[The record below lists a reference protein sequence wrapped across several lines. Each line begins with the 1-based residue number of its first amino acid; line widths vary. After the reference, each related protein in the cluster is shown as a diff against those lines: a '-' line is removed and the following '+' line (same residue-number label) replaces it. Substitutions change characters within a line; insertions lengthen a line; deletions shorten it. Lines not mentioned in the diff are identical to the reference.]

1 MKKEYYLTYYSGC
14 GVSAYTG
21 DARTPFYTEV
31 PAIKFSSIKA
41 ASRVMHK
48 IITRYGLNRDARKHF
63 YIIPTSDAQ
72 YVVNAK

>member
-1 MKKEYYLTYYSGC
+1 MKEEYYLTYISGC

-21 DARTPFYTEV
+21 DTKTPFRTEA
-31 PAIKFSSIKA
+31 PAIKFSSIKEA
-41 ASRVMHK
+41 RKVMHQ

-63 YIIPTSDAQ
+63 YITPTSDAQ